1 MLDVIDAVNSFIE
14 ANASTPWALV
24 VLFVLTV
31 VDSTLPPLPSESVLI
46 ALAAFGA
53 STGSPPLVVLA
64 GVAALGAWSGDNLA
78 YTLARHSPMRR
89 LRDTR
94 SPRLRSAFGF
104 AAGELDRRGGL
115 FIVVGRYIPVGRV
128 AVNLTAGASEFPRRR
143 FLGLTALAGT
153 TWSAYSVGVGALA
166 GAWLQDNPLLGAAAG
181 IGVAVVIGAVIDR
194 MLRARRVGLDRR
206 EPRSMPQRLP
216 QRPILPTE
224 ASSACTVRPE
234 LRHSSSVASRP
245 PRS

>member
-14 ANASTPWALV
+14 ANAATPWALV

-53 STGSPPLVVLA
+53 STGSPVLIVLA
-64 GVAALGAWSGDNLA
+64 AVAALGAWSGDNLA
-78 YTLARHSPMRR
+78 YTLARHSPLRR

-94 SPRLRSAFGF
+94 RPRLRSAFGV
-104 AAGELDRRGGL
+104 AARELDRRGGL

-143 FLGLTALAGT
+143 FLGLTALAGI
-153 TWSAYSVGVGALA
+153 TWAVYSVGIGALA
-166 GAWLQDNPLLGAAAG
+166 GAWLEDNPLLGAAAG
-181 IGVAVVIGAVIDR
+181 VVVAVLIGAVIDR
-194 MLRARRVGLDRR
+194 VLRRRAAPSG
-206 EPRSMPQRLP
+206 
-216 QRPILPTE
+216 
-224 ASSACTVRPE
+224 RPE
-234 LRHSSSVASRP
+234 LMADGDTDPEQAATVTAGP
-245 PRS
+245 